1 MSIRTTTT
9 RKVPTLGTTYQTL
22 KDNPR
27 VFDSIRGLDKRVKSL
42 VEVSIANDTSQEAL
56 NDVIEATLT
65 KLKIGYTETLFLG
78 YFVHG
83 GDVSVASVPA
93 NYISP
98 LDSYIYVQAEVVNYS
113 WNFTSSR
120 LPSGGFVNGQLTRPT
135 SLAPGTGGGN
145 ILWWDSDVD
154 PATNLVSLEVGY
166 YVQGGAE
173 TDTNDGIVKVYANM
187 KRLTF

>member
-9 RKVPTLGTTYQTL
+9 RKAPTLGTTYQTL
-22 KDNPR
+22 KDDPR
-27 VFDSIRGLDKRVKSL
+27 VFDSVRGLDKRVKSL
-42 VEVSIANDTSQEAL
+42 VEVSIANATSQEAL

-65 KLKIGYTETLFLG
+65 QLKIGFTETLFLG

-83 GDVSVASVPA
+83 ANVFVASIPA

-98 LDSYIYVQAEVVNYS
+98 LDNYVYVQAEVLNYD
-113 WNFTSSR
+113 WNFVSSR
-120 LPSGGFVNGQLTRPT
+120 LPLAPFVNGQLTKPARVPT
-135 SLAPGTGGGN
+135 GTGGGD

-154 PATNLVSLEVGY
+154 DATGDVTLAVGY

-173 TDTNDGIVKVYANM
+173 TPTNDGVAKVYANM